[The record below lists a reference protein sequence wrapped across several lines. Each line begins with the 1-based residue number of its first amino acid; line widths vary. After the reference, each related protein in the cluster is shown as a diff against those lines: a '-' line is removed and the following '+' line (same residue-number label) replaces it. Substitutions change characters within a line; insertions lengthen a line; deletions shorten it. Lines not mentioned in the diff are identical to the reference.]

1 MSDILQGE
9 AGDLLREYANIAPEK
24 MEAHVKHIV
33 SIAVHHLAPAVWW
46 LSNRM
51 KARKGWD
58 VLRYPCFQ
66 KFLFLHFDLARSPL
80 YRTILELVKAGN
92 VFVDLG
98 CGLGQD
104 LRVLV
109 RDGTPAENLVGLDL
123 MREYIDLGYELFQDR
138 ERLSSTFIAQDFF
151 EDTPEIE
158 NIARKAKVINF
169 GYFMHYSPG
178 VPNSMLPNA

>member
-1 MSDILQGE
+1 M
-9 AGDLLREYANIAPEK
+9 
-24 MEAHVKHIV
+24 
-33 SIAVHHLAPAVWW
+33 
-46 LSNRM
+46 
-51 KARKGWD
+51 
-58 VLRYPCFQ
+58 
-66 KFLFLHFDLARSPL
+66 
-80 YRTILELVKAGN
+80 
-92 VFVDLG
+92 DLG